1 MNMYL
6 ELILPG
12 LVIPFGLSVLLFI
25 MIRRYPVLQWSLP
38 LIWLPSYI
46 WMIGWPVLPQEANE
60 WLWVLIVLST
70 GMNIGLR
77 QRPQQSALAQSGLLG
92 LAIIAI
98 SWPVLVHQ
106 PDPGLAL
113 DLLALLLVAVI
124 LFFKASFSPAATPS
138 LSLAISSAGLA
149 LVTALG
155 GSVLVGQL
163 AGALASILGA
173 FALYEVYRRL
183 ALQGIG
189 TIRLVPVMQVY
200 FALLLIARVYA
211 EIPVFSAV
219 MLLIA
224 PLIGLT
230 RGSRYAALGSAA
242 FVAIALT
249 WLMATADSS
258 SYY

>member
-1 MNMYL
+1 VSMYL

-12 LVIPFGLSVLLFI
+12 LVIPLGLSVVLFT
-25 MIRRYPVLQWSLP
+25 MTRRYRMLHWSLP

-46 WMIGWPVLPQEANE
+46 WMIGWPILPQEANE
-60 WLWVLIVLST
+60 WLWLLLVLST
-70 GMNIGLR
+70 GINIGLK
-77 QRPQQSALAQSGLLG
+77 QRPQQAALAQIGLLV
-92 LAIIAI
+92 LASIAI
-98 SWPVLVHQ
+98 TWPVLVHQ
-106 PDPGLAL
+106 PGLELAL

-124 LFFKASFSPAATPS
+124 FFFNASSSRAATPS
-138 LSLAISSAGLA
+138 LALAISSVGLA

-173 FALYEVYRRL
+173 FALYEVYRRFTE
-183 ALQGIG
+183 QSTGVIP
-189 TIRLVPVMQVY
+189 LVPVVQVY

-211 EIPVFSAV
+211 EILVFSAL

-224 PLIGLT
+224 PLIGLVSG
-230 RGSRYAALGSAA
+230 RRYAALGSAA
-242 FVAIALT
+242 FVAIAFT
-249 WLMATADSS
+249 WLLTTADSS